1 MVNGKMLPCHGR
13 EAIVTVFSYKNGI
26 MDGYLQHPGLEEKK
40 EFRSLSQLMLE
51 LNQLLDTQKPP
62 NSLQFPLVYL
72 EKEEKRH
79 RKRFRIDVLFQEH
92 HTWQGKLILEDE
104 KQEAVFRSVMEL
116 MELIDEILGE

>member
-13 EAIVTVFSYKNGI
+13 EAIVTVFSYKSGI

-62 NSLQFPLVYL
+62 NSLQLPLVYL

-79 RKRFRIDVLFQEH
+79 RKRFRIDVLFREH

>member
-1 MVNGKMLPCHGR
+1 MVSGKMLPCHGR
-13 EAIVTVFSYKNGI
+13 EAIVTVFSYKSGI

-62 NSLQFPLVYL
+62 NRLQFPLVYL
-72 EKEEKRH
+72 EKEEKRY
-79 RKRFRIDVLFQEH
+79 RKRFRIDVLFREH

-104 KQEAVFRSVMEL
+104 RQEAVFHSVMEL
-116 MELIDEILGE
+116 MEMIDEILGE